1 MRLSNRIV
9 PILFAM
15 SLATVS
21 AIRANTIYD
30 VTIDNHL
37 LDPNVPVA
45 AAFALISGGGPVTN
59 MAIVSGIGF
68 GGGFAGVGCPAV
80 VQPCSQGATGDLTSS
95 IVLDDTPGYSQFVE
109 NLFPG
114 NTLTFHLDLTTNAP
128 NGPGSFPD
136 QFIFALLSSDG
147 IPLAGADP
155 VTGSYFF
162 VQLDS
167 ANPTVQ
173 VFSADTTV
181 NQVAT
186 VPEPGSLTLLA
197 IGAAL
202 SGVGLI
208 GRKSGGS
215 SRT

>member
-1 MRLSNRIV
+1 MRLSNRIA

-80 VQPCSQGATGDLTSS
+80 VQPCSQSATGDLTNS
-95 IVLDDTPGYSQFVE
+95 IVLDDTPGYS
-109 NLFPG
+109 
-114 NTLTFHLDLTTNAP
+114 
-128 NGPGSFPD
+128 
-136 QFIFALLSSDG
+136 
-147 IPLAGADP
+147 
-155 VTGSYFF
+155 
-162 VQLDS
+162 
-167 ANPTVQ
+167 
-173 VFSADTTV
+173 
-181 NQVAT
+181 
-186 VPEPGSLTLLA
+186 
-197 IGAAL
+197 
-202 SGVGLI
+202 
-208 GRKSGGS
+208 
-215 SRT
+215 